1 MFCSTGNDDIAPRQV
16 DWIFKGDL
24 KFLSTYVAGC
34 TSLDI
39 TLIYNRNGIG
49 MQIIQLLLLY
59 TERKPWNLDVKQTS
73 INNEYLGIT
82 NDILRPSNAVE
93 KNLDTTKPGRW

>member
-1 MFCSTGNDDIAPRQV
+1 MMILLQDKYIEFLR
-16 DWIFKGDL
+16 GDL

-73 INNEYLGIT
+73 INNEFLGIT
-82 NDILRPSNAVE
+82 NDILGFATQQYRWKEPRYNETRPVITNF
-93 KNLDTTKPGRW
+93 

>member
-1 MFCSTGNDDIAPRQV
+1 
-16 DWIFKGDL
+16 
-24 KFLSTYVAGC
+24 
-34 TSLDI
+34 
-39 TLIYNRNGIG
+39 

-73 INNEYLGIT
+73 ITNEFLGIT

>member
-1 MFCSTGNDDIAPRQV
+1 
-16 DWIFKGDL
+16 
-24 KFLSTYVAGC
+24 
-34 TSLDI
+34 
-39 TLIYNRNGIG
+39 
-49 MQIIQLLLLY
+49 MQIIQLLLVY

-73 INNEYLGIT
+73 INNEFLGIT